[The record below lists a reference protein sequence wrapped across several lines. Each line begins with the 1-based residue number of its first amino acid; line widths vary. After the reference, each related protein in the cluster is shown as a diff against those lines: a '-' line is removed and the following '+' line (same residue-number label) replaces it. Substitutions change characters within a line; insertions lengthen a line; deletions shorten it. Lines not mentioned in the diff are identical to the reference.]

1 MKKLI
6 CVLLILLLGG
16 MGSMESYAA
25 SLGED
30 AYTAELSG
38 RGAGESSGDSSNQNT
53 DDKPDDNPDNK
64 PGDNPDNKP
73 GDNPDNKPDDNPDN
87 KPGDNPD
94 DKPGDNPDDKPP
106 VSTESPIRVLM
117 VGNSFTKY
125 KPQNVTYSVEKP
137 LEELAAW
144 EGHNLDVKTVSHGGA
159 WLSYYAGMQSEYL
172 SYHKELM
179 VQLLNEK
186 WDYIVLQEQSKSM
199 VEQFDTKTYPA
210 VERLLRMIKTYQPQ
224 ATPLLYMTHGYNDN
238 SLTRVNGVPT
248 MLTAG
253 ELELY
258 VAAACKSLEVRLGIE
273 VVPVGMHYNR
283 AHILYPWIRMV
294 GADFKHP
301 TYAGY
306 YLAACSF
313 YYQIYRNIPDPRKA
327 RLSNCDIG
335 EREQILLAS
344 LVSGSIRMSTGSIVM
359 NPGESTKVT
368 ALSGYSP
375 ISSVTYKS
383 LNTEVVSVN
392 PTTGAIRAKQGGT
405 TSVAAITPDGLQA
418 FCDITVRI
426 PLSFPREWYLASKG
440 DRLQIQPATNAKNLK
455 WTSSRTKVATV
466 DSATGMVTAKA
477 TGRAVITVRN
487 KDDAND
493 KASYY
498 LYVTCDTPAG
508 LKASSVD
515 TSAEKDTYGS
525 IKLTWKTTSDAS
537 SYGIYR
543 STKKNGSYTLIGTS
557 KKPTYTDKKAKVN
570 QCYYYKVAA
579 RNSYPQCNSRL
590 SDSVRGVILKA
601 PTLKG
606 SITSKGYA
614 KLTWNKNKNASGY
627 IIYASARKD
636 SGYKKII
643 KLTSSSRKTYTDKYL
658 KKKKRHYYRIRAFK
672 VLDGRTFYGMKSKT
686 LEIPYTA
693 SR

>member
-6 CVLLILLLGG
+6 CVLLVLVLSS
-16 MGSMESYAA
+16 MGSMEIHAA
-25 SLGED
+25 YLGED
-30 AYTAELSG
+30 THSAEISNRNSG
-38 RGAGESSGDSSNQNT
+38 GRSGEDANQKPEDDPNQKPGDDENQKPG
-53 DDKPDDNPDNK
+53 DDENQK
-64 PGDNPDNKP
+64 PGDNTGDNSDNSPVDRPDN
-73 GDNPDNKPDDNPDN
+73 
-87 KPGDNPD
+87 
-94 DKPGDNPDDKPP
+94 KPP

-125 KPQNVTYSVEKP
+125 KPYNVTYSVEKP

-186 WDYIVLQEQSKSM
+186 WDYIVIQEQSKSL
-199 VEQFDTKTYPA
+199 VEQFDTRTYPA
-210 VERLLRMIKTYQPQ
+210 VERILRMIKTYQPQ
-224 ATPLLYMTHGYNDN
+224 ATPLLYMTHGYSDN
-238 SLTRVNGVPT
+238 SLTKVNGVPT

-273 VVPVGMHYNR
+273 AVPVGMHYNR

-294 GADFKHP
+294 GPDFKHP

-313 YYQIYRNIPDPRKA
+313 YYRIFKSIPDPRKA
-327 RLSNCDIG
+327 TLSDCDIG
-335 EREQILLAS
+335 EREQVLLAS
-344 LVSGSIRMSTGSIVM
+344 LVSGSIRMSTGSITL
-359 NPGESTKVT
+359 NPNESTKVT

-375 ISSVTYKS
+375 VSSVTYRS
-383 LNTEVVSVN
+383 LNTDVVSVN
-392 PTTGAIRAKQGGT
+392 PATGAIRAKQGGT

-440 DRLQIQPATNAKNLK
+440 DRLQIQPDTNAKDLK
-455 WTSSRTKVATV
+455 WTSSRTKVAAI
-466 DSATGMVTAKA
+466 DSATGMVTAK
-477 TGRAVITVRN
+477 TSGRAVITVRN
-487 KDDAND
+487 KEDAND

-498 LYVTCDTPAG
+498 LYVTCDTPTG

-515 TSAEKDTYGS
+515 TSADKDTYGS
-525 IKLTWKTTSDAS
+525 IKLTWKATSDAS
-537 SYGIYR
+537 SYAIYR

-570 QCYYYKVAA
+570 QCYYYKIAA
-579 RNSYPQCNSRL
+579 RNSYPQCGSKL

-606 SITSKGYA
+606 SSTSKGYA

-643 KLTSSSRKTYTDKYL
+643 KLTSASRKSYTDKYL

-672 VLDGRTFYGMKSKT
+672 VLDGKTFYGMKSKT

-693 SR
+693 S